1 MPEPE
6 SHSEGIISKS
16 EIAVFAELFDQFE
29 FAEDPRSAKACEAK
43 QKFDADARIL
53 FEERVKPNFLSCSEE
68 AFEAGLTGL
77 LQLAAFC
84 FRTIKSWS
92 RFAGDFRSPTS
103 KCSAK

>member
-68 AFEAGLTGL
+68 AFEAGLRIWCRDWL
-77 LQLAAFC
+77 HKNKPLDHRKKKK
-84 FRTIKSWS
+84 RTN
-92 RFAGDFRSPTS
+92 
-103 KCSAK
+103 